1 MQPNL
6 KIRFNFSIKKILK
19 IVEVL
24 VIVSSC
30 LGMIYIT
37 YFLYNNFYISLTE
50 SQIIIELRDK
60 VAIETVNAKKF
71 DNIIKNIDKKTAS
84 KEAVSITDLFR

>member
-1 MQPNL
+1 MQSSL
-6 KIRFNFSIKKILK
+6 KVHFNFSIKKILR
-19 IVEVL
+19 IVEIL
-24 VIVSSC
+24 VIVSAC

-50 SQIIIELRDK
+50 SQIIIDLRDK

-71 DNIIKNIDKKTAS
+71 DNIIKNIDKKTVD
-84 KEAVSITDLFR
+84 KETVGMIDLFR